1 MTLGGSSGCLK
12 LTVHCLI
19 CQLYSPN
26 PFQGQVVGTQLCE
39 CLHEIPVVIKTD
51 LVVIP
56 QTLKYK
62 IILLLFIL
70 FAGQASILITG
81 LSTSMITGLF
91 IY

>member
-1 MTLGGSSGCLK
+1 M
-12 LTVHCLI
+12 
-19 CQLYSPN
+19 
-26 PFQGQVVGTQLCE
+26 VGTQPCE

-70 FAGQASILITG
+70 FARQASILITG